1 MASSAAWHD
10 LDSHRSGSTW
20 EGFAVQPTEEDGTPI
35 DMTSGDARF
44 VVMNTSKAILA
55 EWTTADGIT
64 YELDDP
70 DDLESDMVLKVHGP
84 DAVLTLDAGKHHY
97 MLELTLPTGEVWPVM
112 EGRFPITEAV
122 PTGVTP

>member
-44 VVMNTSKAILA
+44 VVMNQSKAILA

-64 YELDDP
+64 YEL
-70 DDLESDMVLKVHGP
+70 EGTDMVLKVHGP
-84 DAVLTLDAGKHHY
+84 LSVLTLAAGKHHY

-112 EGRFPITEAV
+112 EGMFPIAEAV